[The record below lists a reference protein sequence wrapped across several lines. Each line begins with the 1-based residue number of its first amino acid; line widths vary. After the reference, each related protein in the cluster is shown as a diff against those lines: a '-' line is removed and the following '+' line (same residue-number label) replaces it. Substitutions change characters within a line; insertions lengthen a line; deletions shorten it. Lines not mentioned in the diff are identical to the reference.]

1 MWLAPS
7 AHMATMDDVEC
18 VGARYGRQT
27 SYLMKTGACEP
38 LWWLYHSSK
47 ATVRKLEA
55 VACSL
60 EGKAHMLVSV
70 AHRSNLVTRP
80 PRRTSHETLKVPGRA
95 YHYCVAPSAQEL
107 PKGNKRLHVTS
118 SANCEHRNTQW
129 SVRCH
134 AGSCGSR
141 GRSIVGGSSSTPPQ
155 ASHDAVACAST
166 ARSVSLAS
174 CRQRHTSCPV
184 SDTALPSNRSENA
197 KTHKLFPT
205 AQKQASTGTFRD
217 RQLRCEHEMMRWL
230 RQ

>member
-1 MWLAPS
+1 
-7 AHMATMDDVEC
+7 
-18 VGARYGRQT
+18 
-27 SYLMKTGACEP
+27 MKTGACEP

-47 ATVRKLEA
+47 ATVCKLEA

-184 SDTALPSNRSENA
+184 SDTARPSNRSENA

-205 AQKQASTGTFRD
+205 AQKQASTGTFSRSPAP
-217 RQLRCEHEMMRWL
+217 M
-230 RQ
+230 